1 MRLSRLK
8 YSILFGLCA
17 VLILSPLPSFAAEQG
32 LQVLTVSRLGDV
44 EMDCNSLSQ
53 EAALMRDIVATTQEL
68 KDDAEVNGHGIGV
81 AGAIGGLV
89 VGTATGGLGLAAA
102 GLIAGHLNSEKGDK
116 ADTVQD
122 IAAQRRIL
130 MMGIY
135 NAKGCVGPIE
145 HAMHIPEMEEEKT
158 TLDKVS
164 DRLASVAP
172 AGGES
177 ASGAVVTR
185 KPRYNE

>member
-1 MRLSRLK
+1 MHLSRLK
-8 YSILFGLCA
+8 HTILSGFCA
-17 VLILSPLPSFAAEQG
+17 AFILSPLPVFAAEQG

-44 EMDCNSLSQ
+44 ELDCNSLSQ

-102 GLIAGHLNSEKGDK
+102 GLIAGHLNSEKGDE

-135 NAKGCVGPIE
+135 NAKRCIGPIE
-145 HAMHIPEMEEEKT
+145 HAMYIPEMEEEKT
-158 TLDKVS
+158 AIDKVS

-172 AGGES
+172 AGGNNDKAAE
-177 ASGAVVTR
+177 R